1 MGRVSRARLDEIAAT
16 AAPAP
21 HRAVAAAAAAAAAA
35 ASLSQFAMS
44 ITLSVSGL
52 GSKHTLECEPSD
64 SIRAVKARLE
74 PLVHM
79 APAEMK
85 LIVKG
90 KAWDDDAKTLGSMSV
105 DGMNVKFLKVML
117 MKSRAG
123 ATASAAASKPAA
135 PLPPSAAPAS
145 SAAPAPA
152 AAAAPLGAG
161 SIALT
166 VAQGTTKHALLCEGA
181 TTVRELKALLQSAT
195 GAEPP
200 LMRLLVKGKEAA
212 DASSV
217 AELGLASGAKLMLL
231 FRGTHHR
238 QQEGAAA
245 IAGGAS
251 TLADLRSRVER
262 QRRQIEKRLASGAE
276 ALASLGALDGEC
288 EALAQDLRNA
298 AVAPG
303 ADAAASREAQLAELA
318 SIVALLA
325 EARAAEAKASLGR

>member
-1 MGRVSRARLDEIAAT
+1 M
-16 AAPAP
+16 
-21 HRAVAAAAAAAAAA
+21 
-35 ASLSQFAMS
+35 
-44 ITLSVSGL
+44 
-52 GSKHTLECEPSD
+52 
-64 SIRAVKARLE
+64 
-74 PLVHM
+74 
-79 APAEMK
+79 
-85 LIVKG
+85 
-90 KAWDDDAKTLGSMSV
+90 
-105 DGMNVKFLKVML
+105 
-117 MKSRAG
+117 
-123 ATASAAASKPAA
+123 
-135 PLPPSAAPAS
+135 
-145 SAAPAPA
+145 
-152 AAAAPLGAG
+152 
-161 SIALT
+161 
-166 VAQGTTKHALLCEGA
+166 AQGTTKHALLCEGA

-245 IAGGAS
+245 VAGGAS

-325 EARAAEAKASLGR
+325 DARAAEAKASLGR

>member
-1 MGRVSRARLDEIAAT
+1 
-16 AAPAP
+16 
-21 HRAVAAAAAAAAAA
+21 
-35 ASLSQFAMS
+35 MS

-64 SIRAVKARLE
+64 SIRAVKAKLE

-105 DGMNVKFLKVML
+105 DGANVKFLKVML

-145 SAAPAPA
+145 SAAAAAPAA

-245 IAGGAS
+245 VAGGAS

-325 EARAAEAKASLGR
+325 DARAAEAKASLGR

>member
-1 MGRVSRARLDEIAAT
+1 
-16 AAPAP
+16 
-21 HRAVAAAAAAAAAA
+21 
-35 ASLSQFAMS
+35 MS

-64 SIRAVKARLE
+64 SIRAVKAKLE

-90 KAWDDDAKTLGSMSV
+90 KAWDDDAKTLGSLSV
-105 DGMNVKFLKVML
+105 DGANVKFLKVML

-123 ATASAAASKPAA
+123 ATAAASKPAA
-135 PLPPSAAPAS
+135 VPAS
-145 SAAPAPA
+145 SAAAPAAA

-245 IAGGAS
+245 VAGGAS

-325 EARAAEAKASLGR
+325 DARAAEAKASLGR

>member
-1 MGRVSRARLDEIAAT
+1 
-16 AAPAP
+16 
-21 HRAVAAAAAAAAAA
+21 
-35 ASLSQFAMS
+35 MS

-64 SIRAVKARLE
+64 SIRAVKAKLE
-74 PLVHM
+74 PLVRM

-135 PLPPSAAPAS
+135 PLPPSAMPAS
-145 SAAPAPA
+145 SAAAPPAA

-245 IAGGAS
+245 VAGGAS

-325 EARAAEAKASLGR
+325 DARAAEAKASLGR

>member
-1 MGRVSRARLDEIAAT
+1 
-16 AAPAP
+16 
-21 HRAVAAAAAAAAAA
+21 
-35 ASLSQFAMS
+35 MS

-64 SIRAVKARLE
+64 SIRAVKAKLE

-105 DGMNVKFLKVML
+105 DGANVKFLKVML

-123 ATASAAASKPAA
+123 ATAAAASKPAA
-135 PLPPSAAPAS
+135 PLPPSAMPAS
-145 SAAPAPA
+145 SAAPAAA

-245 IAGGAS
+245 VAGGAS

-325 EARAAEAKASLGR
+325 DARAAEAKASLGR

>member
-1 MGRVSRARLDEIAAT
+1 M
-16 AAPAP
+16 
-21 HRAVAAAAAAAAAA
+21 
-35 ASLSQFAMS
+35 
-44 ITLSVSGL
+44 
-52 GSKHTLECEPSD
+52 
-64 SIRAVKARLE
+64 
-74 PLVHM
+74 
-79 APAEMK
+79 
-85 LIVKG
+85 
-90 KAWDDDAKTLGSMSV
+90 
-105 DGMNVKFLKVML
+105 
-117 MKSRAG
+117 
-123 ATASAAASKPAA
+123 
-135 PLPPSAAPAS
+135 
-145 SAAPAPA
+145 
-152 AAAAPLGAG
+152 
-161 SIALT
+161 
-166 VAQGTTKHALLCEGA
+166 
-181 TTVRELKALLQSAT
+181 RELKAFKAPT

-200 LMRLLVKGKEAA
+200 PMRCWSRKEAA

-217 AELGLASGAKLMLL
+217 AELGLASGAKLMP

-245 IAGGAS
+245 VAGGAS

-325 EARAAEAKASLGR
+325 DEGRRAKASLGR

>member
-1 MGRVSRARLDEIAAT
+1 
-16 AAPAP
+16 
-21 HRAVAAAAAAAAAA
+21 
-35 ASLSQFAMS
+35 MS

-64 SIRAVKARLE
+64 SIRAVKAKLE

-105 DGMNVKFLKVML
+105 DGANVKFLKVML

-123 ATASAAASKPAA
+123 ATAAAASKPAA
-135 PLPPSAAPAS
+135 PLPPSAMPAS
-145 SAAPAPA
+145 SAAPAA

-245 IAGGAS
+245 VAGGAS

-325 EARAAEAKASLGR
+325 DARAAEAKASLGR

>member
-1 MGRVSRARLDEIAAT
+1 
-16 AAPAP
+16 
-21 HRAVAAAAAAAAAA
+21 
-35 ASLSQFAMS
+35 MS

-64 SIRAVKARLE
+64 SIRAVKAKLE

-105 DGMNVKFLKVML
+105 DGANVKFLKVML

-123 ATASAAASKPAA
+123 ATAAAASKPAA

-245 IAGGAS
+245 VAGGAS

-325 EARAAEAKASLGR
+325 DARAAEAKASLGR